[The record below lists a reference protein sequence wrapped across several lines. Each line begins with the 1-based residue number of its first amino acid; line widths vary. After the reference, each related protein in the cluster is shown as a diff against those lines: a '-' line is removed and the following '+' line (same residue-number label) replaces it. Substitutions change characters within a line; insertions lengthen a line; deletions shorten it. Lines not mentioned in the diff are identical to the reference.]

1 MKRVIAFLVL
11 GLVATA
17 GAQKYPTDKGSM
29 MLGGSAYYV
38 LESGKMHENE
48 DGDKYSS
55 FSLSP
60 HVDYFIAPG
69 LAVGG
74 SIDIGR
80 WSQGDNSG
88 SWLGLGP
95 EVYYFIG
102 GNVKPNPIKGKP
114 LPFVTACYSFE
125 NTTSKYKS
133 DGETTES
140 KNKYTDLSLGA
151 GLMIMLSNAVALD
164 ARLTYW
170 MQTAQYGDE
179 EKLKGNEIEIS
190 FGFSAFT
197 Y

>member
-1 MKRVIAFLVL
+1 MKKTIACLVL
-11 GLVATA
+11 GLFAAVS
-17 GAQKYPTDKGSM
+17 AQKFPTDKGSM
-29 MLGGSAYYV
+29 MLGGTAYYM
-38 LESGKMHENE
+38 LESGKLHENAA
-48 DGDKYSS
+48 GDKYSS

-60 HVDYFIAPG
+60 HVDYFIVPG

-74 SIDIGR
+74 SVDIGR
-80 WSQGDNSG
+80 HAQGDNSG
-88 SWLGLGP
+88 TWLGIGP

-114 LPFVTACYSFE
+114 LPFLTASYFFE
-125 NTTSKYKS
+125 NTTSKTKFE
-133 DGETTES
+133 GETTES

-170 MQTAQYGDE
+170 MQTAKYGDE
-179 EKLKGNEIEIS
+179 DKLKGNEIEVS